1 MALKIYFLI
10 VAILFVVFIGIFIV
24 SYKNGLVNKESCEN
38 VEDLIEKYVW
48 LSMLASVAWP
58 VLLTVIL
65 SYRLFKP
72 LVFGIKKIIR
82 D

>member
-24 SYKNGLVNKESCEN
+24 SYKNGLANKEGCEN

>member
-1 MALKIYFLI
+1 MYLLI
-10 VAILFVVFIGIFIV
+10 VAILFVVFIGILIV
-24 SYKNGLVNKESCEN
+24 SYKNGLTDKEGCEN
-38 VEDLIEKYVW
+38 VEDLIEKYIW

-65 SYRLFKP
+65 SYGLFKP

-82 D
+82 N